1 MAESFAVIS
10 GGVVKNIIIAEKDYS
25 PDDVEVVEYS
35 NSTFCQPGMFY
46 NQSDGLFYDDETFT
60 KINQSN

>member
-1 MAESFAVIS
+1 MAGRFAVIS

-25 PDDVEVVEYS
+25 PDDVDIVEYS

-60 KINQSN
+60 KINQNN